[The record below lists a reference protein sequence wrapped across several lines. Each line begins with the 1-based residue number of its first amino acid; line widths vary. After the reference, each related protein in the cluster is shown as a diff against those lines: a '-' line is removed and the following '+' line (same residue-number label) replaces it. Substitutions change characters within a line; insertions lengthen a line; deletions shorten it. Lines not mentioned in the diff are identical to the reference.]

1 MNIPYD
7 IVVSHILP
15 KCSIDTRIAFRI
27 KPSKIDMTP
36 FETGSLGDSLKARY
50 NKNVPGQQ
58 WVEDETQLHIP
69 FWPSVKST
77 DNYPDYVHTDLLC
90 KCPVRLN
97 ISYAYGLS
105 QSKRGGTDSL
115 GIRVT
120 KTDLRVYWK
129 LPEHAVRIATLTII
143 PVMPTY
149 RARARNRRGPT
160 PRTVFLSPRAG
171 RPST

>member
-36 FETGSLGDSLKARY
+36 FETGSLGNSLKARY

-77 DNYPDYVHTDLLC
+77 DNYPNYVHTNLLC
-90 KCPVRLN
+90 ECPVRMH
-97 ISYAYGLS
+97 IAYSYGHV
-105 QSKRGGTDSL
+105 QSKRWGKDSL
-115 GIRVT
+115 GIRVS
-120 KTDLRVYWK
+120 KTDLRIHWTR
-129 LPEHAVRIATLTII
+129 PEHTVRLATTII
-143 PVMPTY
+143 NGNGHVQ
-149 RARARNRRGPT
+149 R
-160 PRTVFLSPRAG
+160 
-171 RPST
+171 